1 MNVWSWRTRGGQ
13 EGRGGSGEE
22 QMRCDNPGR
31 RKRGCGDTDAV
42 KRAVCGQGGK
52 NHLFSRFPWQT
63 RPP

>member
-1 MNVWSWRTRGGQ
+1 
-13 EGRGGSGEE
+13 
-22 QMRCDNPGR
+22 MRCDNPER

-52 NHLFSRFPWQT
+52 NHLFSRFPSQT